1 VPDDRLVLFIAVGVG
16 MIGVGL
22 FAALRPEKSVE
33 LSYRWRRWWIRMMS
47 LGRLETPQP
56 PFSDQTARRL
66 MVVVG
71 IVLVVV
77 GIGLTVSGV
86 VSIST

>member
-1 VPDDRLVLFIAVGVG
+1 
-16 MIGVGL
+16 
-22 FAALRPEKSVE
+22 
-33 LSYRWRRWWIRMMS
+33 
-47 LGRLETPQP
+47 
-56 PFSDQTARRL
+56 

-77 GIGLTVSGV
+77 GMGLTVSSV

>member
-1 VPDDRLVLFIAVGVG
+1 
-16 MIGVGL
+16 
-22 FAALRPEKSVE
+22 
-33 LSYRWRRWWIRMMS
+33 MMS
-47 LGRLETPQP
+47 LGKLETAQP
-56 PFSDQTARRL
+56 PFSDPTAKRL

-77 GIGLTVSGV
+77 GIGLTVSRV

>member
-1 VPDDRLVLFIAVGVG
+1 VLLIAVGVG

-22 FAALRPEKSVE
+22 FAALRAEKSVD
-33 LSYRWRRWWIRMMS
+33 LSYRWRRWWVRMMS
-47 LGRLETPQP
+47 LGKLETPQP

-77 GIGLTVSGV
+77 GIGLTVSSV
-86 VSIST
+86 VSISRD

>member
-1 VPDDRLVLFIAVGVG
+1 MTA
-16 MIGVGL
+16 VGL
-22 FAALRPEKSVE
+22 FAALRSEKSVD

-47 LGRLETPQP
+47 LGKLEAPQP
-56 PFSDQTARRL
+56 PIGDQTAKRF

-77 GIGLTVSGV
+77 GIGLTVSSV
-86 VSIST
+86 VSLST

>member
-1 VPDDRLVLFIAVGVG
+1 
-16 MIGVGL
+16 MTGVGL
-22 FAALRPEKSVE
+22 FAVLRAEKSVD

-47 LGRLETPQP
+47 LGKLEAPQP
-56 PFSDQTARRL
+56 PISDQTAKRL

-77 GIGLTVSGV
+77 GIGLTVSSV
-86 VSIST
+86 VSLFT

>member
-1 VPDDRLVLFIAVGVG
+1 
-16 MIGVGL
+16 
-22 FAALRPEKSVE
+22 
-33 LSYRWRRWWIRMMS
+33 MMS
-47 LGRLETPQP
+47 LGKLEAPQP

-77 GIGLTVSGV
+77 GIGLTVSSV

>member
-1 VPDDRLVLFIAVGVG
+1 MAKMVD
-16 MIGVGL
+16 
-22 FAALRPEKSVE
+22 SN
-33 LSYRWRRWWIRMMS
+33 MS
-47 LGRLETPQP
+47 LGKLEAPQP
-56 PFSDQTARRL
+56 PYSDQTARRL

-77 GIGLTVSGV
+77 GIGLTVSSV